1 MKAPIKEPL
10 NVDLEVVSRE
20 LTAKEAESLQA
31 FLQANKAKALRKRVA
46 IWVPEQRSRPVRAFL
61 CIVFLA
67 TRRQQH
73 TAYG

>member
-31 FLQANKAKALRKRVA
+31 FLHANKAKARRKGARA
-46 IWVPEQRSRPVRAFL
+46 TRSRAKTKVK
-61 CIVFLA
+61 V
-67 TRRQQH
+67 
-73 TAYG
+73 

>member
-31 FLQANKAKALRKRVA
+31 FLKANKAKAPRKRG
-46 IWVPEQRSRPVRAFL
+46 R
-61 CIVFLA
+61 A
-67 TRRQQH
+67 TRT
-73 TAYG
+73 TAARRKAKA